1 MTGPAHAHAAVP
13 AGSRD
18 ARGKARAEVPD
29 PGTHRHLAARELR
42 SGVDKLTDGVCRVR
56 PPSEALPRSGRRDRR
71 GWRTPRHKPPGV
83 PAAEHRRPKT
93 CGLPELPPP
102 PTSCPAAGAAAC
114 LEETRPACAGCAV
127 CSLSVCR
134 RCYPQGC
141 EGLARGPCSLC
152 AALESSAGAEAAA
165 RAPGPARGLEAQG
178 QWVPPL
184 TKAQRAPRGPTALP
198 SCPEGRRRLGRGGL
212 GLSWPAWAQ
221 GAGPGPLRGTW
232 QANGAGMRCS
242 PRPGPRHSGIW
253 GYACPHHILKRRERR
268 GVWGAPSWQVLAPVP
283 ACPLSCPEQNPLWV
297 RAPRPATQRERT

>member
-1 MTGPAHAHAAVP
+1 MANPDAQAPGCSCCRALAPQNLWAPRVAPTPHVLPGG
-13 AGSRD
+13 GSGGLSGGD
-18 ARGKARAEVPD
+18 
-29 PGTHRHLAARELR
+29 AAR
-42 SGVDKLTDGVCRVR
+42 VCR
-56 PPSEALPRSGRRDRR
+56 LRR
-71 GWRTPRHKPPGV
+71 V
-83 PAAEHRRPKT
+83 
-93 CGLPELPPP
+93 
-102 PTSCPAAGAAAC
+102 
-114 LEETRPACAGCAV
+114 
-127 CSLSVCR
+127 LSVCR

-165 RAPGPARGLEAQG
+165 RAPGLARGLEAQG

-221 GAGPGPLRGTW
+221 GAGPGPLWGTW

-283 ACPLSCPEQNPLWV
+283 SRPLSCPEQNPLWV

>member
-1 MTGPAHAHAAVP
+1 MANPAAQAPGCSCCRAP
-13 AGSRD
+13 APQNLWAPRVAPTPHVLPGGGSGGLSGGD
-18 ARGKARAEVPD
+18 
-29 PGTHRHLAARELR
+29 AARVCQLR
-42 SGVDKLTDGVCRVR
+42 RV
-56 PPSEALPRSGRRDRR
+56 
-71 GWRTPRHKPPGV
+71 
-83 PAAEHRRPKT
+83 
-93 CGLPELPPP
+93 
-102 PTSCPAAGAAAC
+102 
-114 LEETRPACAGCAV
+114 
-127 CSLSVCR
+127 LSVCR

-165 RAPGPARGLEAQG
+165 RVPGPARGLEAQG

-253 GYACPHHILKRRERR
+253 GYSCPHHILKRRERR

-283 ACPLSCPEQNPLWV
+283 ARPLSCPEQNPLWV

>member
-1 MTGPAHAHAAVP
+1 MGCVECVHPKKPCPGLDAETGRDGEPRGTSPRVFLLPSTGAPKPVGSPSCPHPPLPA
-13 AGSRD
+13 R
-18 ARGKARAEVPD
+18 RQER
-29 PGTHRHLAARELR
+29 
-42 SGVDKLTDGVCRVR
+42 R
-56 PPSEALPRSGRRDRR
+56 PVWRRR
-71 GWRTPRHKPPGV
+71 GPRV
-83 PAAEHRRPKT
+83 PAAP
-93 CGLPELPPP
+93 CAL
-102 PTSCPAAGAAAC
+102 C
-114 LEETRPACAGCAV
+114 L
-127 CSLSVCR
+127 SSSS
-134 RCYPQGC
+134 CYPQGC

-152 AALESSAGAEAAA
+152 AALESRAGAEAAA

-184 TKAQRAPRGPTALP
+184 PKAQRAPRGPTALP

-253 GYACPHHILKRRERR
+253 GYSCPHHILKRRERR

-283 ACPLSCPEQNPLWV
+283 ARPLSCPEQNPLWV

>member
-1 MTGPAHAHAAVP
+1 MANPAAQAPGCSCCRAP
-13 AGSRD
+13 APQNLWAPRVAPTPHVLPGGGSGGLSGGD
-18 ARGKARAEVPD
+18 
-29 PGTHRHLAARELR
+29 AAR
-42 SGVDKLTDGVCRVR
+42 VCR
-56 PPSEALPRSGRRDRR
+56 LRR
-71 GWRTPRHKPPGV
+71 V
-83 PAAEHRRPKT
+83 
-93 CGLPELPPP
+93 
-102 PTSCPAAGAAAC
+102 
-114 LEETRPACAGCAV
+114 
-127 CSLSVCR
+127 LSVCR

-141 EGLARGPCSLC
+141 AGLARGPRLPLRCPRKQCKCGSCRQGPPGQLGASRLRVSGSLP
-152 AALESSAGAEAAA
+152 S
-165 RAPGPARGLEAQG
+165 PKG
-178 QWVPPL
+178 QW
-184 TKAQRAPRGPTALP
+184 GPTALP

-283 ACPLSCPEQNPLWV
+283 ARPPSCPEQNPLWV

>member
-1 MTGPAHAHAAVP
+1 MANPAAQAPGCSCCRAPVP
-13 AGSRD
+13 QNLWAPRVAPTPHVLPGGGSGGLSGGD
-18 ARGKARAEVPD
+18 
-29 PGTHRHLAARELR
+29 AAR
-42 SGVDKLTDGVCRVR
+42 VCR
-56 PPSEALPRSGRRDRR
+56 LRR
-71 GWRTPRHKPPGV
+71 V
-83 PAAEHRRPKT
+83 
-93 CGLPELPPP
+93 
-102 PTSCPAAGAAAC
+102 
-114 LEETRPACAGCAV
+114 
-127 CSLSVCR
+127 LSVCR

-165 RAPGPARGLEAQG
+165 RAPGLARGLEAQG

-253 GYACPHHILKRRERR
+253 GYACPYHILKRRERR

-283 ACPLSCPEQNPLWV
+283 ARPLSCPEQNPLWV